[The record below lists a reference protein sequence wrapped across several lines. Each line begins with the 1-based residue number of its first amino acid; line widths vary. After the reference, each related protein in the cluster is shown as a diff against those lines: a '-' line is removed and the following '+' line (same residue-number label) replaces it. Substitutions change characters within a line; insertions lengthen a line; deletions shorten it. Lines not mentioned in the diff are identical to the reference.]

1 MATFDAVFVG
11 LTILDI
17 AGRPVVAIP
26 PRGGVAFIEQIRLN
40 PAGTAAGAN
49 INAAKLGIR
58 TAAVACLG
66 EDEKADFILASY
78 ARLGIDCSLIQ
89 RTALKETSATIL
101 PIRPNGER
109 PALHCRGASDA
120 LFVSEAE
127 FDAVL
132 DCRFLHHGGTGLLAA
147 MDQGQSARLLQAAK
161 MRGVTTSFDLI
172 APNEH
177 TLELLRPLLPSVDY
191 FMPSLE
197 EAAFLSGETQPEA
210 IARFFFAL
218 GVGTCIL
225 KDGENGSWLIGR
237 DGALEHIAPWP
248 VEAVDTTGCGDSYC
262 GGFIA
267 ALAQRES
274 GVRRRL
280 GGGRAG
286 GDRDGLGCRSG
297 RLGTDPGFYGGPSP
311 LTLDPRRCR
320 TRRRKR
326 LNATGTAAAPRRH
339 SAEDR
344 RQSSPCVWRYSP
356 GWPRRYA
363 A

>member
-1 MATFDAVFVG
+1 M
-11 LTILDI
+11 
-17 AGRPVVAIP
+17 
-26 PRGGVAFIEQIRLN
+26 
-40 PAGTAAGAN
+40 
-49 INAAKLGIR
+49 
-58 TAAVACLG
+58 ACLG

-161 MRGVTTSFDLI
+161 ARGVTTSFDLI
-172 APNEH
+172 APNEE

-210 IARFFFAL
+210 IGHFFLAL

-237 DGALEHIAPWP
+237 DGGPQHIAPWP

-267 ALAQRES
+267 ALARGLS
-274 GVRRRL
+274 VKAACDVASAVAALVATGM
-280 GGGRAG
+280 GSDAG
-286 GDRDGLGCRSG
+286 GSG
-297 RLGTDPGFYGGPSP
+297 LGTDPGFYGGPSP
-311 LTLDPRRCR
+311 LTMDPRRCR

-356 GWPRRYA
+356 GWLRRYA